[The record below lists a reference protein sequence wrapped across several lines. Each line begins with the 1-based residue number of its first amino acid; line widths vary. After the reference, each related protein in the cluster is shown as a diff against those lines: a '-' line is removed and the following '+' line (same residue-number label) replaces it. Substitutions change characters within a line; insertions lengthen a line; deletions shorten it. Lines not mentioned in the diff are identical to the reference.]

1 MYITDDLFKC
11 GICEQSFSSKGA
23 VFDHAQKNHDG
34 YKFQCQHCQQRF
46 RIKSN
51 LESHQS
57 ICEGED
63 SPGEDT
69 YIDGSGSE
77 DAQLK
82 DLMKEILKPQKTVWD
97 NVPMPVLRLGE
108 EEANSQAIEENN
120 DDQLS
125 EDNFSDIDDSDD
137 VYAPT
142 KDEKREAR
150 EESDEDEEEFTSPKG
165 TFYRYNSHPEFLLYS
180 YQFFSQKLT
189 PQETQSSKT
198 TCSCIRF
205 R

>member
-1 MYITDDLFKC
+1 MIINNNKYAYTKNSF
-11 GICEQSFSSKGA
+11 ICF
-23 VFDHAQKNHDG
+23 
-34 YKFQCQHCQQRF
+34 
-46 RIKSN
+46 
-51 LESHQS
+51 
-57 ICEGED
+57 
-63 SPGEDT
+63 
-69 YIDGSGSE
+69 
-77 DAQLK
+77 
-82 DLMKEILKPQKTVWD
+82 KPQKTVWD